1 MNRFGRLIIM
11 LILASSCLMGWTQN
25 IYVSS
30 SAADDSG
37 AGTSWTTAKKT
48 IAAGIA
54 AAGANGTVFVKAG
67 QYAITEE
74 LVVSAGK
81 IVLGGYDPSSTGTD
95 TSRRHLPGANM
106 HWTDTSWCSVV
117 AGAGNHR
124 IATVH
129 GLLDG
134 FVIRLGFSNTNGG
147 GVLID
152 GSNAVVRYCVIK
164 ECDALS
170 ENEIPSQGGGAYVQN
185 NGTLLN
191 CVVTEC
197 RASKGA
203 GVAGGNGSLISN
215 TITRNTPI
223 DCGVVTDIDG
233 NRYNTVVLG
242 EQCWMRENLRATRFA
257 DGTEIPV
264 GNTSSMNQSYR
275 YDGYANPLTPELFA
289 RHGYMYNWTA
299 VMHGAPGSSTNPSGV
314 QGVCPNGWHVPSKAE
329 WEQLVTYV
337 RGVSRFWCGGNSN
350 YLVKALASTE
360 GWNGVSSYYSCRP
373 GYNPSAN
380 NATRFSA
387 VPTGYYNSNG
397 NFYDF
402 GNRSEYWTTTAYNSS
417 NAYRQTLNSESDLGT
432 ASAPFSYAYPI
443 RCVKNN

>member
-1 MNRFGRLIIM
+1 MKRVILIFM
-11 LILASSCLMGWTQN
+11 LLGCLMGTGWAQ

-30 SAADDSG
+30 AMGDDSSP
-37 AGTSWTTAKKT
+37 GTSWTTAKKT

-74 LVVSAGK
+74 LVVPAGK

-117 AGAGNHR
+117 AGSGNHR

-134 FVIRLGFSNTNGG
+134 FVIRLGFSNTKGG

-242 EQCWMRENLRATRFA
+242 EQCWMRENLRTTRFP

-264 GNTSSMNQSYR
+264 GTTSSANQPYR
-275 YDGYANPLTPELFA
+275 YDGYASPLTPELFV

-299 VMHGAPGSSTNPSGV
+299 VMHGSPGSSTNPSGV
-314 QGVCPNGWHVPSKAE
+314 QGICPTGWHVPSKSE
-329 WEQLVTYV
+329 WEQLCNYV
-337 RGVSRFWCGGNSN
+337 RSVSRFWCNNNSN
-350 YLVKALASTE
+350 YIVKALSSNV
-360 GWNGVSSYYSCRP
+360 GWSGTSYNCRP
-373 GYNPSAN
+373 GNNPSTN

-387 VPTGYYNSNG
+387 IPTGYYNSNN

-402 GNRSEYWTTTAYNSS
+402 GSRSEYWTTTVYNSS
-417 NAYRQTLNSESDLGT
+417 NAYRQTFNSESDCGT
-432 ASAPFSYAYPI
+432 ASAAYSYGYTV
-443 RCVKNN
+443 RCVKDE